1 MDKETIIPEQE
12 VGNTTLD
19 IMTKGDLS
27 EVQENQEVVI
37 NKNMTEIL
45 GRDGE
50 MVTITE
56 ENAGEYVDIF
66 PSGSQVFSNM
76 PQEYNG
82 LPLVSEGIR
91 ILPISKYGTKEKK
104 LEVAS
109 KMSLPTYNLIGSRM
123 AKLSAEEIAPL
134 AEGSGTYVRVGV
146 YGPDMLGNDKMRFP
160 VQFWASSSSVFN
172 SDGQDIRI
180 WRSWQGQSSI
190 STVLGTLWGAD
201 LGKYV
206 SSRWTYNYD
215 WTMPSSWC
223 QIEADTKDR
232 LNDSRFYA
240 KSGVITVYRAEA
252 TASISS
258 VSQTGNTISFSYR
271 APQGEK
277 IVHHEFNSSGGA
289 YWGIKTPPKTGSSH
303 SSYSFTLSLPRNFA
317 GSMTY
322 GFVSQYGSTSSPW
335 AWSGV
340 KSINVAT
347 SFTSMS
353 MPTVSASRDSSNPG
367 RIHVSWTAGG
377 TTNKPMGGA
386 SRAGSIILRLYNSD
400 GSWTNLGSKSANLEV
415 AGSTYFDN
423 IRTDVEFAV
432 FAEYSVSGL
441 SGGTQWQSSNRV
453 TIGKAGGNAKVKV
466 GGSYKNVSET
476 YIKVGGA
483 YKRVVET
490 YIKVGGVYK
499 KVVN

>member
-91 ILPISKYGTKEKK
+91 ILPISKYGIREKK

-109 KMSLPTYNLIGSRM
+109 KMSLPTYKLIGSRM
-123 AKLSAEEIAPL
+123 AKLSDEQIAPL

-146 YGPDMLGNDKMRFP
+146 YGPDMMGNNVMQFP
-160 VQFWASSSSVFN
+160 VQFWASSSSVYN

-180 WRSWQGQSSI
+180 WRSWEGQSSI

-201 LGKYV
+201 LGKYA
-206 SSRWTYNYD
+206 SSRWTYNYN

-240 KSGVITVYRAEA
+240 KSGVITVYKGTF
-252 TASISS
+252 TAS
-258 VSQTGNTISFSYR
+258 VKTADADGVTMNLTYR
-271 APQGEK
+271 NVQGEK
-277 IVHHEFNSSGGA
+277 LKWRSWNASGGA
-289 YWGIKTPPKTGSSH
+289 YWAVGNLPKTGSGGSTTT
-303 SSYSFTLSLPRNFA
+303 FRVAMPKNFA
-317 GSMTY
+317 GMVTY
-322 GFVSQYGSTSSPW
+322 GEISQYGDANSTFQW
-335 AWSGV
+335 GT
-340 KSINVAT
+340 KDITVAT
-347 SFTSMS
+347 TFTSMS
-353 MPTVSASRDSSNPG
+353 MPTVSASRDGSNPG
-367 RIHVSWTAGG
+367 RINVSWTAGG
-377 TTNKPMGGA
+377 TTNKPGGGA

-400 GSWTNLGSKSANLEV
+400 GSWTNLGTKSANLEV

-423 IRTDVEFAV
+423 IRTDVDFKV
-432 FAEYSVSGL
+432 FAEYSVTGL
-441 SGGTQWQSSNRV
+441 SGGTQWQSSNHV
-453 TIGKAGGNAKVKV
+453 TISKANGNAKVKV
-466 GGSYKNVSET
+466 GGAYKNVTET

-483 YKRVVET
+483 YKKVVET

-499 KVVN
+499 KVIN